1 MLSDSDEDKVSIML
15 CIEYKA
21 MNNSCEFKLEK
32 KNVQHGAPLKVSK
45 LEWQSEFL
53 FQF

>member
-1 MLSDSDEDKVSIML
+1 MLR
-15 CIEYKA
+15 IEYKA

-32 KNVQHGAPLKVSK
+32 NVLHGAPLKVSK